1 MYTLALDAFKRFEQ
15 CVTGELEENH
25 VGLIAEFCD
34 KMNIGYDTLFMK
46 SRKPKFVNYRSLFFN
61 WVNISHIELARL
73 FNMHHSSIMH
83 LRQDHANRLKYDNQY
98 KDLHHKLN
106 L

>member
-15 CVTGELEENH
+15 CVTGELEDNH
-25 VGLIAEFCD
+25 VELIAKFCD
-34 KMNIGYDTLFMK
+34 KINIGYDTLFMK
-46 SRKPKFVNYRSLFFN
+46 SRKSKYVNYRSLFFN
-61 WVNISHIELARL
+61 WVNISHVELARL

-83 LRQDHANRLKYDNQY
+83 LRQDHECRLEY
-98 KDLHHKLN
+98 DLHYKELCNKLY